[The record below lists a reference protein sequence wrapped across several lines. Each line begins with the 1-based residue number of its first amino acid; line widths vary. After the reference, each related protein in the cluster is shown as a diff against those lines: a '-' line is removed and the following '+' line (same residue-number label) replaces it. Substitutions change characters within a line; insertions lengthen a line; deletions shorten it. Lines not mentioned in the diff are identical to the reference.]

1 MLTRPSRPVCR
12 SLAVNVNGYH
22 PIYSI
27 ASARVFPDL
36 GQNVSQGSPVVDLK
50 WQHPLWFTPQ
60 KMRRVD
66 KDRKAFSKMIRC

>member
-50 WQHPLWFTPQ
+50 WQHPLWLTPQ
-60 KMRRVD
+60 KMRRFD

>member
-27 ASARVFPDL
+27 ASARVFL
-36 GQNVSQGSPVVDLK
+36 IWV
-50 WQHPLWFTPQ
+50 
-60 KMRRVD
+60 KM
-66 KDRKAFSKMIRC
+66 